1 MKPLKQILKNFSN
14 FWKIAFDFYQNCIH
28 NVYVKIVGK
37 LILQEFWQQHK
48 RAKKPL
54 ERWIQVVEE
63 AEWHNFSK
71 IKQTF
76 RTCDVV
82 KSDNRR
88 FVVFD
93 IGGNKYRLVTTVNCE
108 GQIVVIKAAL
118 IHSDYDKEKW
128 KD

>member
-1 MKPLKQILKNFSN
+1 M
-14 FWKIAFDFYQNCIH
+14 FDFIPKCIH
-28 NVYVKIVGK
+28 NVYVKIIGK
-37 LILQEFWQQHK
+37 LILQKFWQQHK

-82 KSDNRR
+82 KSDNKR

-108 GQIVVIKAAL
+108 GQIVVIEAAL